1 MASRIFCSGPM
12 TRRLTAIMAP
22 KVKASAEASSVSC
35 KESERWAAEW
45 RVEECSRARS
55 DADRSAKA
63 SHRDRAPL
71 VRRQFSLLSGDQRI
85 QQTIAQSEIFRF
97 EIGGFGRG
105 YRAGERRR
113 E

>member
-1 MASRIFCSGPM
+1 MLHGGVFPG
-12 TRRLTAIMAP
+12 
-22 KVKASAEASSVSC
+22 
-35 KESERWAAEW
+35 
-45 RVEECSRARS
+45 RVERGLS

-105 YRAGERRR
+105 YRAGNGGIGEDRKSTRLNSSHAHISYAVFCF
-113 E
+113 EKKKK